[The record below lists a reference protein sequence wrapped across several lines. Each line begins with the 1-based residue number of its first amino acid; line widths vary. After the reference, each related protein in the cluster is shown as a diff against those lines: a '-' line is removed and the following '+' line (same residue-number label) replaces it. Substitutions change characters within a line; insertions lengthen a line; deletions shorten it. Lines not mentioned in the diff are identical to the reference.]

1 MLGQSFIDTKLKGVV
16 WLRGRNN
23 SSIYFPVYKR
33 IEKEVQELA
42 SAIYFCDEQ
51 KSVYSLDIADLIVR
65 CVVEIESIAK
75 DIYRLE
81 NGIEPDN
88 PGACFKWME
97 QNWNIS
103 KKKVIVISPYFH
115 FDVMRNF
122 FPFDY
127 KNKSEE
133 DYYSTYNAIKHD
145 RVKNIS
151 KATVYALVR
160 ALGALY
166 ILNIYFKN
174 DRIQLKDDH
183 YGAYIDRAFGSAVFS
198 VEIAPCKDIA
208 VLSSEKD
215 IILEQC
221 TYKIIRKESD
231 YAFSLSYKN
240 HFGEVHSS
248 SLVMANKEFQNYVAS
263 YVGKGIRANEFWDFV
278 AKFSYTTAEQCKTD
292 FFKSNKVSELISVR
306 AYKMKATFWAELN
319 K

>member
-1 MLGQSFIDTKLKGVV
+1 MGVT
-16 WLRGRNN
+16 NN
-23 SSIYFPVYKR
+23 VSIYFPVYKK
-33 IEKEVQELA
+33 IEKEIQELA

-51 KSVYSLDIADLIVR
+51 KNVFSLDIADLIVR
-65 CVVEIESIAK
+65 CLVEIESIAK
-75 DIYRLE
+75 DIYRIE
-81 NGIEPDN
+81 NEVEPDN
-88 PGACFKWME
+88 PGECFKWME

-103 KKKVIVISPYFH
+103 KKKVVVISPFFH
-115 FDVMRNF
+115 FDEMKSF

-151 KATVYALVR
+151 KATLYTLVR

-174 DRIQLKDDH
+174 DRIQLKDDNYAAH
-183 YGAYIDRAFGSAVFS
+183 VDRTFGSEIFS
-198 VEIAPCKDIA
+198 VDIAPCKDIV
-208 VLSSEKD
+208 VLSSEKN
-215 IILEQC
+215 IIPEQC
-221 TYKIIRKESD
+221 IYKIIRKESD

-240 HFGEVHSS
+240 QFGEVCSS
-248 SLVMANKEFQNYVAS
+248 SLVMTNKEFQDYAAS
-263 YVGKGIRANEFWDFV
+263 CVGKGICTEEFWDFV
-278 AKFSYTTAEQCKTD
+278 AKFSGMTAEN
-292 FFKSNKVSELISVR
+292 FKVGFLKNNKVSEFISVR